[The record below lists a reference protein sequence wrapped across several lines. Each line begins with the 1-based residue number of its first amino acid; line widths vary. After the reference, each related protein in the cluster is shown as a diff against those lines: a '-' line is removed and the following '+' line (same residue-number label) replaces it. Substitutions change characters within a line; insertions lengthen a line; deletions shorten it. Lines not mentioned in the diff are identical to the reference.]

1 MLNTQKF
8 IIHTHTPCYCTL
20 CVIAPYEKLISTSL
34 NKNLKLLDINDEL
47 HNTQFFYDLS
57 LKWIGSKIIIQQ
69 NQFHVQDVHVN
80 YHWARHMNSC
90 SNSQIQLKTSISS
103 SCPTNQLDV
112 CIRMKN
118 HTHSGLANEFE
129 FSQAPSLSSDRF
141 SWLSCLLAL
150 GLKLYITKEIISF
163 LKMEI
168 HG

>member
-1 MLNTQKF
+1 M
-8 IIHTHTPCYCTL
+8 CYCTL
-20 CVIAPYEKLISTSL
+20 WKV
-34 NKNLKLLDINDEL
+34 NLDIFEQKFETSGHQWWITQYSIFL

-118 HTHSGLANEFE
+118 HTHSGLANQFE